1 MTHLDINTGQIV
13 ANAAAS
19 ERTSFIRRTYLH
31 VAGAFVIFA
40 LLEAALIK
48 AGIGEQMMSVLATSK
63 YSWLI
68 VLGAFM
74 FVSYLA
80 NNWAHS
86 SLSREKQYLGLG
98 IFIVAE
104 AIIFLPLIY
113 MAAVY
118 APDILRQAAIATIA
132 LTVGITFTAFTT
144 KKDFSFLGPILGI
157 GGMIALGL
165 IVASI
170 IFGFT
175 LGLVF
180 SGAMVIFAAGAILYS
195 TSNVMHSY
203 HTEQHVAA
211 ALSLFASIA
220 LMFWYILQFL
230 MSLSGEE

>member
-19 ERTSFIRRTYLH
+19 ERTTFIKRTYLH
-31 VAGAFVIFA
+31 VAGAFVVFA
-40 LLEAALIK
+40 LLEMALIK
-48 AGIGEQMMSVLATSK
+48 AGFGEQMMSVLATSK
-63 YSWLI
+63 YTWLI
-68 VLGAFM
+68 VLAAFM
-74 FVSYLA
+74 GVSYLA

-86 SLSREKQYLGLG
+86 GLSREKQYLGLG

-113 MAAVY
+113 MAATY

-132 LTVGITFTAFTT
+132 LTAGITFTAFTT

-157 GGMIALGL
+157 GGFIALGL

-170 IFGFT
+170 VFGFT

-195 TSNVMHSY
+195 TSNVIHSY

-211 ALSLFASIA
+211 SLSLFSSIA

-230 MSLSGEE
+230 MSLSGGE